1 MRSMKLFLVFLF
13 VTISVSAQNVPLHF
27 SKFVGMEDTLG
38 RTHLFYQVYSYEEI
52 QYYGFPMNNSV
63 YHLDVS
69 NQRDTILISAF
80 GSYISAYKY
89 VNDFKVWNL
98 EPLRFIYCGDVCG
111 IECSP
116 YIFQYPDG
124 LIFSTGMWG
133 NAYSID
139 ISSNGNVIYS
149 GMDAWDMENIVKT
162 IRSVNGGLNWDTLSS
177 KKIFISVNPYNEN
190 TSFYTDFENEFIS
203 KSTDG
208 GFTFY
213 LVGTVRTFIIP
224 DFPRFYYDPDGLHI
238 YRIFQSGGSNYFL
251 SVSNNQGEAFSWSI
265 KYNSNNPIL
274 ISLDSTQSGSVYLA
288 DGKRIFRSTDYGNT
302 FSLYQEIDHRI
313 IGIYKKPNSNKL
325 YAATKYRIYELTD
338 NTIIVIKSLPMPHEI
353 LAYYPV
359 AIGNTW
365 VYDYTWFE
373 TPVASISD
381 IFVRKIINEVL
392 KPNGKKYFEI
402 KEKYVAMGLE
412 NTVYERV
419 DTIEGK
425 IYRYEEFC
433 PDSEQFID
441 DLLIEV
447 GDSTSATR
455 FGYCIEHPPTE
466 LLSETFFNEWGI
478 YSNERK
484 YLSNDLLTAHYSLV
498 KDIGLYSYSLADDNG
513 EKVFQLKGMLKDGIV
528 YGDTSLIVGIRDD
541 DLLSPTEFKLYQ
553 NYPNPFNPSTKI
565 RYTIP
570 SVGTSLMKFPQF
582 VQLKVYDVLGNE
594 VATLVAEY
602 EPAGNHEV
610 EFSTKGGQAVS
621 DRQLASGIYYYQL
634 KVGEFV
640 QTKKMI
646 LLR

>member
-1 MRSMKLFLVFLF
+1 
-13 VTISVSAQNVPLHF
+13 
-27 SKFVGMEDTLG
+27 
-38 RTHLFYQVYSYEEI
+38 
-52 QYYGFPMNNSV
+52 
-63 YHLDVS
+63 
-69 NQRDTILISAF
+69 
-80 GSYISAYKY
+80 
-89 VNDFKVWNL
+89 
-98 EPLRFIYCGDVCG
+98 
-111 IECSP
+111 
-116 YIFQYPDG
+116 
-124 LIFSTGMWG
+124 
-133 NAYSID
+133 
-139 ISSNGNVIYS
+139 
-149 GMDAWDMENIVKT
+149 
-162 IRSVNGGLNWDTLSS
+162 
-177 KKIFISVNPYNEN
+177 
-190 TSFYTDFENEFIS
+190 
-203 KSTDG
+203 
-208 GFTFY
+208 
-213 LVGTVRTFIIP
+213 
-224 DFPRFYYDPDGLHI
+224 
-238 YRIFQSGGSNYFL
+238 
-251 SVSNNQGEAFSWSI
+251 VSNNKGDALTWS
-265 KYNSNNPIL
+265 KNYESTKPLL
-274 ISLDSTQSGSVYLA
+274 ISIDPSQSGVVYLV
-288 DGKRIFRSTDYGNT
+288 DGRKIYKSTNNGYLFT
-302 FSLYQEIDHRI
+302 PYKSLISNLV
-313 IGIYKKPNSNKL
+313 GIYKKPNSNKL

-338 NTIIVIKSLPMPHEI
+338 NTINVIKSLPMPHEI

-373 TPVASISD
+373 TPVASTSD

-392 KPNGKKYFEI
+392 KPNGKKYFEV

-484 YLSNDLLTAHYSLV
+484 YLSNDLLTAHYSIV

-610 EFSTKGGQAVS
+610 EFSAKGGQAVS